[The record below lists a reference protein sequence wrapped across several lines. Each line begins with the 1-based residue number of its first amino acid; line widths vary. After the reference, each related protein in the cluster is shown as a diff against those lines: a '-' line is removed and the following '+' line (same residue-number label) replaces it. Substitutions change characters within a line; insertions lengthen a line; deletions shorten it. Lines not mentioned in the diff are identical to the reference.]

1 MRAAI
6 QIKPG
11 LLIVGLGMATM
22 KLLDEMVALNAH
34 KRFNIQV
41 LSAESEAGYN
51 RILLSH
57 LLAGQ
62 QSLAQITT
70 HDQAWFDQH
79 GISVHFSQKVVQ
91 LNTQKKRVITESAGV
106 FKYDKLVLATGS
118 QPIRLPIEGASAKNL
133 LTFRDVKDVQHLLT
147 IPLQNAAPVVVVGG
161 GLLGLEAAY
170 GLVKQ
175 GHQVTVLHRSDRIL
189 SQQLDSEAGRML
201 QIQLES
207 MGIRFRLHAQLAVIQ
222 GEQNVNG
229 VILDDGTH
237 LQAKA
242 VVMAVGIQPNIEL
255 AQRSGLLCKQGVLVD
270 QQMQTSQADIFAL
283 GECVEFDGHTYGL
296 VAPIYR
302 QAKVLAQNLFEPQSA
317 VFANQISPTQLK
329 VSGIHVV
336 SFGWPVPTDANAQTL
351 VYQDKKQGVYRKV
364 VLLGGRVHSA
374 VLLGQIQDAQWLFN
388 LYLQQTIIS
397 AHQRQALVLGQA
409 YYERKVA

>member
-1 MRAAI
+1 MRVAT
-6 QIKPG
+6 QIKPD
-11 LLIVGLGMATM
+11 LLIIGLGMATM
-22 KLLDEMVALNAH
+22 KLLDEMVTLGAH
-34 KRFNIQV
+34 KCFNIQV

-57 LLAGQ
+57 VLAGQ

-79 GISVHFSQKVVQ
+79 GISVHFSQKAAQ
-91 LNTQKKRVITESAGV
+91 IDTQKTKVITESDAI
-106 FKYDKLVLATGS
+106 FQYDKLVLATGS
-118 QPIRLPIEGASAKNL
+118 QAVRLPIEGANKHNL
-133 LTFRDVKDVQHLLT
+133 LTFRDVQDVQRLLT
-147 IPLQNAAPVVVVGG
+147 IPLQNPAPVVVVGG

-189 SQQLDSEAGRML
+189 SQQLDNEAGRML
-201 QIQLES
+201 QNQLES
-207 MGIRFRLHAQLAVIQ
+207 LGIKFRLNSQLAAIQ
-222 GEQNVNG
+222 AEQNVNG
-229 VILDDGTH
+229 VMLEDDTH
-237 LQAKA
+237 LKAKA

-255 AQRSGLLCKQGVLVD
+255 AQRSGLMCKQGVLVD

-283 GECVEFDGHTYGL
+283 GECVEFEGQTYGL

-302 QAKVLAQNLFEPQSA
+302 QAKVLAQNLLKDGSR
-317 VFANQISPTQLK
+317 VFVNQISSTQLK
-329 VSGIHVV
+329 VSGIHLV
-336 SFGWPVPTDANAQTL
+336 SFGSPTPQDSNAQTL
-351 VYQDKKQGVYRKV
+351 VYQDKAQGIYRKV

-388 LYLQQTIIS
+388 LYQQQTIIS
-397 AHQRQALVLGQA
+397 SHQRQALVLGQA

>member
-1 MRAAI
+1 MRAAT

-22 KLLDEMVALNAH
+22 KLLDEMVTLNAH

-91 LNTQKKRVITESAGV
+91 VNTQKKRVITESASV

-118 QPIRLPIEGASAKNL
+118 QPVRLPIEGANAQNL

-201 QIQLES
+201 QNQLES

-237 LQAKA
+237 LEAKA

-302 QAKVLAQNLFEPQSA
+302 QAKVLAQNLFEAHSA
-317 VFANQISPTQLK
+317 VFANQISSTQLK

-336 SFGWPVPTDANAQTL
+336 SFGSPVPTDANAQTL
-351 VYQDKKQGVYRKV
+351 IYQDKKQGVYRKV
-364 VLLGGRVHSA
+364 VLLGGRVQSA

>member
-1 MRAAI
+1 MRVAT
-6 QIKPG
+6 QIKPD
-11 LLIVGLGMATM
+11 LLIIGLGMATM
-22 KLLDEMVALNAH
+22 KLLDEMVTLGAH

-57 LLAGQ
+57 VLAGQ
-62 QSLAQITT
+62 QSLVQITT
-70 HDQAWFDQH
+70 HDQAWFDQQ
-79 GISVHFSQKVVQ
+79 GISVHFSQKVVRID
-91 LNTQKKRVITESAGV
+91 TQKTIVITESDAI
-106 FKYDKLVLATGS
+106 FQYDKLVLATGS
-118 QPIRLPIEGASAKNL
+118 QAVRLPVKGANEQNL
-133 LTFRDVKDVQHLLT
+133 LTFRDVQDVQRLLT
-147 IPLQNAAPVVVVGG
+147 IPLQNPAPVVVVGG

-189 SQQLDSEAGRML
+189 SQQLDNEAGRML
-201 QIQLES
+201 QNQLET
-207 MGIRFRLHAQLAVIQ
+207 MGITFRLHAQLAAIQ
-222 GEQNVNG
+222 GEHNVNG
-229 VILDDGTH
+229 VILGDGTH
-237 LQAKA
+237 LDAKA

-255 AQRSGLLCKQGVLVD
+255 AQRSGLLCKQGVLVN

-302 QAKVLAQNLFEPQSA
+302 QAKVLAQNLVEARSS
-317 VFANQISPTQLK
+317 VFANQISSTQLK

-336 SFGWPVPTDANAQTL
+336 SFGSPVPSDSTAQTL

-397 AHQRQALVLGQA
+397 AHQRQSLVLGQA
-409 YYERKVA
+409 YYERNVA